1 LFVGEGGGEA
11 AQGDIKGADEEEE
24 QVAAAE
30 GACGESGLFS
40 SDFLEGDEVKKTW
53 GPEEDVEEEDE
64 WEKGEASDD
73 WDPDFDEF
81 DIPKSSPKKATGKK
95 TAKDEEDDFKIE
107 DDFKDLGFDDL
118 DGGAGFDDEDDD
130 F

>member
-1 LFVGEGGGEA
+1 MQEDHWISTHQCEIHPKHKA
-11 AQGDIKGADEEEE
+11 WDHDPCI
-24 QVAAAE
+24 
-30 GACGESGLFS
+30 
-40 SDFLEGDEVKKTW
+40 
-53 GPEEDVEEEDE
+53 EEDDE
-64 WEKGEASDD
+64 CEKGETSDD

-81 DIPKSSPKKATGKK
+81 DIPKSTSKKATGKK
-95 TAKDEEDDFKIE
+95 TAKDEEDDFKID